1 MAVNDFNFIAPFYD
15 VLARIVFGNAI
26 LKAQTTHLSEINEN
40 DQVLILGGGTGK
52 LLEHIPFCDRVDYVE
67 KSEKMIRIAK
77 RRLVNRSVNFVNHD
91 FLNWKS
97 ATTYD
102 VIVCPFF
109 LDCFD
114 RTNLKLAINK
124 CNQLTKD
131 GGILIVSDFE
141 KAASS
146 RVLQGIMHLF
156 FSLISNLESKNLKKI
171 DDFVISGGFQ
181 LIDEKFLH
189 RNQLFSRLYRNL

>member
-91 FLNWKS
+91 FLN
-97 ATTYD
+97 Y
-102 VIVCPFF
+102 
-109 LDCFD
+109 
-114 RTNLKLAINK
+114 
-124 CNQLTKD
+124 
-131 GGILIVSDFE
+131 
-141 KAASS
+141 
-146 RVLQGIMHLF
+146 
-156 FSLISNLESKNLKKI
+156 
-171 DDFVISGGFQ
+171 
-181 LIDEKFLH
+181 
-189 RNQLFSRLYRNL
+189 